1 MELSRKSD
9 RWYALMAS
17 ILFHGLLLLLF
28 LLYKIITPI
37 PPFEV
42 EPGGG
47 GGLGVELNFGD
58 SPDGMGM
65 SNPELLTSNSKPA
78 PPSPADDAVMTDDN
92 SDDNVLSNVEKVKP
106 KKQKVKELPRPQDG
120 PRITQST
127 DKPDEVADK
136 RALYSGKKGGNEGKT
151 GKSGNQG
158 SKEGEDPYANIYE
171 GKGGGKGKGKGSG
184 KGGGDGD
191 GDGPGKGSGT
201 GPGIS
206 ANLLNRKAVSLPK
219 PAYNSEKSGR
229 VVVDITVDDQGNVI
243 KAVAGGR
250 GTTVQDSELFR
261 QAEAAARKAKFNPDN
276 SAPEKQIGTI
286 TYNFIRR

>member
-9 RWYALMAS
+9 RWYALVVTLA
-17 ILFHGLLLLLF
+17 FHGLLLLLF
-28 LLYKIITPI
+28 LLYQIITPI

-65 SNPELLTSNSKPA
+65 ENPELLTSASKPS
-78 PPSPADDAVMTDDN
+78 PPSPADDAVMVDEN
-92 SDDNVLSNVEKVKP
+92 SNDNVVPVVDKVKP
-106 KKQKVKELPRPQDG
+106 RKRKVKELSRPQDG
-120 PRITQST
+120 PRITQSP
-127 DKPDEVADK
+127 DKPEEESDR
-136 RALYSGKKGGNEGKT
+136 RALYPGKKGGNEGKT

-158 SKEGEDPYANIYE
+158 SKEGDDPFASMYQ
-171 GKGGGKGKGKGSG
+171 GKGGGDGKGKGSG

-219 PAYNSEKSGR
+219 PSYNSEKSGR
-229 VVVDITVDDQGNVI
+229 VVVDITVDDKGNVI

-286 TYNFIRR
+286 SYNFIRR